1 MDAHALLAEIVR
13 KPLPALDRA
22 TPLNA
27 IAGLDSLGMVNLVL
41 KLEGA
46 LDRELT
52 EDELGRLVTV
62 RDVEDLLR
70 IG

>member
-1 MDAHALLAEIVR
+1 MDAHALLTEIVR

-52 EDELGRLVTV
+52 EDELGRLITV

>member
-1 MDAHALLAEIVR
+1 MDARALLTDIVR
-13 KPLPALDRA
+13 KPLPALDGA
-22 TPLNA
+22 TLLNA

-52 EDELGRLVTV
+52 EGELERLVTV
-62 RDVEDLLR
+62 RDVENLLR